1 MTIWLAYP
9 APGLGNY
16 VEALFK
22 KGGAQFNV
30 SSAMLSLL
38 SMILSRSD
46 IHTRW
51 MDINDYVLIPFLTQW
66 EQARLV
72 QQNGDILEKPS
83 LHVLLIDQTRIKLS
97 RGRTIK
103 AKEEYSSILQ
113 VVVVTHAT
121 RILPVHAVFFEPRN
135 ARATTHKQIMKQQ
148 FKSGDRF
155 AINNDN
161 Y

>member
-30 SSAMLSLL
+30 SSALLSLL

-51 MDINDYVLIPFLTQW
+51 KDINDYDLIPFLTQW

-121 RILPVHAVFFEPRN
+121 HILPVHSLFWA
-135 ARATTHKQIMKQQ
+135 
-148 FKSGDRF
+148 
-155 AINNDN
+155 
-161 Y
+161 

>member
-30 SSAMLSLL
+30 SSALLSLL

-51 MDINDYVLIPFLTQW
+51 KDINDYDLILFLTQW

-121 RILPVHAVFFEPRN
+121 RILPVHSLF
-135 ARATTHKQIMKQQ
+135 RA
-148 FKSGDRF
+148 
-155 AINNDN
+155 
-161 Y
+161 